1 MGQSQDDNTNL
12 EEVMLV
18 LQQDVLGPDFG
29 EAAEKNLIA
38 GAKKLWTTHCS
49 RVRASGPQKRVARWD
64 KSIPRTGVC
73 FETIGTHDTFHDIY
87 PRLSL

>member
-18 LQQDVLGPDFG
+18 LQQDVLGPGFG

-38 GAKKLWTTHCS
+38 GAKNFGRPT
-49 RVRASGPQKRVARWD
+49 AA
-64 KSIPRTGVC
+64 
-73 FETIGTHDTFHDIY
+73 E
-87 PRLSL
+87 